1 MPPKSI
7 AASNCFCVT
16 VQKCCMP
23 KCNKNGTHH
32 VTVSAN
38 YSSGKVPDSVE
49 LEAETWYCDKHYN
62 QVFGKD

>member
-1 MPPKSI
+1 
-7 AASNCFCVT
+7 
-16 VQKCCMP
+16 MP